1 MAELFRVML
10 PKEKSRGHLCMLPG
24 GPLDS
29 GRTMD
34 SEYEAQRARNIARNA
49 EELDRLGLQK
59 LIEKRPSVPRQPRQR
74 KAPREPTRESRRTR
88 SLPTPAYTPGMHE
101 AMAAEARTVA
111 VDEGRRLP
119 DGSWSGERFGAVAGV
134 KVGHVFGAGD
144 YQRLGRQEMMDSGF
158 FRPFVTPEWNAPGE
172 GCYAVILNNDNGA
185 STDEGDRIFYAGSG
199 GRRRVGPQ
207 WLDTK
212 HICVSLPTVHGDL
225 TRTCVSMGQQARA
238 EPHGPAELRSGLAE
252 PHERGAPPEQ
262 RDGRAGAC
270 RPGPQAAGR
279 PRHRR
284 VRWGVPV
291 RRALH
296 SRESGARTVAQHEVQ
311 DGDVH
316 SGPSTLAEV
325 SPPSH
330 MLLGHS
336 FFLSERIQP
345 PSITIFRVSKVSA
358 TKRDF

>member
-1 MAELFRVML
+1 MW
-10 PKEKSRGHLCMLPG
+10 PG
-24 GPLDS
+24 AI
-29 GRTMD
+29 MD

-49 EELDRLGLQK
+49 DELDRLGLQKK

-212 HICVSLPTVHGDL
+212 HICVSPPTVRGDL
-225 TRTCVSMGQQARA
+225 TRTCISMGQQARA

-262 RDGRAGAC
+262 RDGRAGA
-270 RPGPQAAGR
+270 RHPGPQAAGR

-296 SRESGARTVAQHEVQ
+296 GREGGARTVAQHEVQ

-330 MLLGHS
+330 MLLGDS
-336 FFLSERIQP
+336 FFIRADSATELYYNLSRFQG
-345 PSITIFRVSKVSA
+345 KVSA
-358 TKRDF
+358 RY